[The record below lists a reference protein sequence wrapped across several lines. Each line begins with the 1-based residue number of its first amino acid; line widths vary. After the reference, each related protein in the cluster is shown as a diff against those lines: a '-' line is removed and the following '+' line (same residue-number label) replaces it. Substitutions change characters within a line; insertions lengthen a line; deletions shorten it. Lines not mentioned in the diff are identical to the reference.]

1 VVVTPPTRSAES
13 HLVWAEQH
21 SGTTVTMAV
30 LNMKSAY
37 WTSNVGSWTRHARHI
52 LSFGILRKRQ
62 PAEAPAPV
70 GRSETANPG
79 PSAGSKPTPF
89 ALIAFLAFVALYGV
103 LGMSLSNA
111 PLQDLPNHLARA
123 HVISDLLFNHGHQF
137 GATFSV
143 ALSFNPYLIGD
154 LILAVLDRYVGATAA
169 ASLWICVAVLLLPF
183 SVVFA
188 LKKQGVSNTAA
199 LTGGILSFYVAT
211 SWFFIMGFMNYQLAL
226 ASAIFSYG
234 WFLKA
239 KASGN
244 LQSYCGYLLVVF
256 FSYALHL
263 SSLIFISALVGIL
276 LLIDLI
282 RRRVSFIRA
291 AVLMACPVL
300 LLALHFGFV
309 AYSAPGN
316 WPTSWGTLLTKLQR
330 IGSPV
335 GRFSPAL
342 DLLLL
347 ALFLVF
353 ALFPLF
359 PRLQRSLWAELAPLV
374 ACAAVFLGI
383 FFALPSYTGN
393 IYSVDVRALP
403 YALLFLVFA
412 GVAAADKFAAAT
424 RVQLVLATVF
434 ATLNLVYVA
443 YNVLPQNHD
452 LGRYR
457 AIAAAVPAGA
467 HVLPINTRP
476 DISRY
481 RPFVH
486 AGSFAT
492 VDSGAITPYLFA
504 ADKDSAMAYF
514 GYHSRDSGPDEYW
527 DINHSPAGKA
537 AGYGDYARVWHGIQ
551 QTYQYLLI
559 TVPWD
564 RDRIPIPYTVVT
576 SNEVAALLKVTKQ

>member
-1 VVVTPPTRSAES
+1 
-13 HLVWAEQH
+13 
-21 SGTTVTMAV
+21 
-30 LNMKSAY
+30 
-37 WTSNVGSWTRHARHI
+37 
-52 LSFGILRKRQ
+52 
-62 PAEAPAPV
+62 
-70 GRSETANPG
+70 
-79 PSAGSKPTPF
+79 
-89 ALIAFLAFVALYGV
+89 
-103 LGMSLSNA
+103 
-111 PLQDLPNHLARA
+111 
-123 HVISDLLFNHGHQF
+123 
-137 GATFSV
+137 
-143 ALSFNPYLIGD
+143 
-154 LILAVLDRYVGATAA
+154 
-169 ASLWICVAVLLLPF
+169 
-183 SVVFA
+183 
-188 LKKQGVSNTAA
+188 
-199 LTGGILSFYVAT
+199 
-211 SWFFIMGFMNYQLAL
+211 
-226 ASAIFSYG
+226 YG

-244 LQSYCGYLLVVF
+244 LQSYCGYLVVVF

-359 PRLQRSLWAELAPLV
+359 PRLQRSLWADLAPLV
-374 ACAAVFLGI
+374 AFAAGVFGGFFFLPNYTGQI
-383 FFALPSYTGN
+383 FFALPSYPGN

-443 YNVLPQNHD
+443 SNVLPQNHD

-492 VDSGAITPYLFA
+492 VESGAITPHLFA
-504 ADKDSAMAYF
+504 ADKNPAMAYF

-527 DINHSPAGKA
+527 DINGPPAGEA
-537 AGYGDYARVWHGIQ
+537 ARYGGLAPVWHGIE
-551 QTYQYLLI
+551 QTYQYLLV
-559 TVPWD
+559 TV
-564 RDRIPIPYTVVT
+564 
-576 SNEVAALLKVTKQ
+576 